1 MKIICTQENLKVGLS
16 VVSRVVGTSN
26 SLPILGT
33 VLLKTEDGQL
43 TLAATNL
50 EVGVQTKIRCK
61 IEVEGSVC
69 LPAKIFNEVV
79 QNLPNGNVIIEV
91 SLPQVS
97 VVTDQVSTKLRGLP
111 ADDFP
116 LLPASGDGFR
126 IAVPCVDLKGL
137 LESVSFA
144 VSTNQT
150 QPEITGVLC
159 KFFPHAFRTVATDR
173 YRLSEKTYRLEQ
185 NLDAREAI
193 VPIRAVGELLRLVNG
208 STAQV
213 DMVFTDN
220 QLSATLGETQLVS
233 RLIDGQYPD
242 YEQYLPTQFGVT
254 VTLDA
259 SELAHAVKVSGL
271 FSQSSQSI
279 SLAYNEDDQ
288 VLVVASGSQDVGE
301 SSIVL
306 PGKVVGGSGTLL
318 LNYRYIWDVVSG
330 RSGEVVLHIVNE
342 TAPVILTFGNEE
354 GYRYLI
360 VPIKS

>member
-1 MKIICTQENLKVGLS
+1 MKIICTQENLKAGLS

-33 VLLKTEDGQL
+33 ILLKTQDGQL
-43 TLAATNL
+43 TIAATNL
-50 EVGVQTKIRCK
+50 EVGIETKIRCK
-61 IEVEGSVC
+61 IEGGGSVC
-69 LPAKIFNEVV
+69 LPAKIFSEVV
-79 QNLPNGNVIIEV
+79 QNLPSGNVTLEV
-91 SLPQVS
+91 ALPQVS

-116 LLPASGDGFR
+116 LLPASSDGFHVV
-126 IAVPCVDLKGL
+126 IPCVDVKSL

-159 KFFPHAFRTVATDR
+159 KFFPHTFRTVATDR

-193 VPIRAVGELLRLVNG
+193 VPIRAVTELLRLVSG
-208 STAQV
+208 SSGQV

-220 QLSATLGETQLVS
+220 QLSVTLGETQLVS

-242 YEQYLPTQFGVT
+242 YEQYLPTEFGVT

-259 SELAHAVKVSGL
+259 TELAHAVKVSGL

-279 SLAYNEDDQ
+279 SLTYSEDVQ
-288 VLVVASGSQDVGE
+288 TVVVASGSQDVGE
-301 SSIVL
+301 SSITL
-306 PGKVVGGSGTLL
+306 PGKVTGGSGTLL
-318 LNYRYIWDVVSG
+318 LNYRYLWDVVSG

-342 TAPVILTFGNEE
+342 TAPVILTFGSEG